1 MCINIFVLFMY
12 FYYICKI
19 FLCMD
24 NKEFKNGYE
33 FYLSLPKYGK
43 KQVLSYSGLTQLQ
56 DFISQQKQKGQD
68 PKFICAQKGSQEM
81 MQSCPFKTIL
91 LWGNRGGGKSF
102 SCLHKILPHIN
113 HPLFTGIA
121 ARKMKS
127 DADKTGGLVDTSR
140 ILYENFGEYLESQSL
155 RNWRF
160 NKGGRLRF
168 ENFSEPT
175 IEAYKEKIRG
185 LQLQVAFVDEIT
197 QLSEDQFNFLLT
209 SLRSLSGKKSLLL
222 GACNPDSSSFIYRL
236 INAYWINEL
245 GAPIINRNGVV
256 RYYFK
261 YGGGDEDIIWGST
274 KREVYRKAKNYID
287 EIFSEEE
294 LRSNPEKAACN
305 LISEIV
311 FINVDLSGNRILLDA
326 QPDYKSRLNSGSE
339 EERATNLLGIWRPMN
354 NDLDVITDTDML
366 NFFGNTPQYDDMM
379 EYATLD
385 PAYGG
390 DMAVMCHWIGH
401 HLQDLAFTKDVDG
414 TTIVNWTQGIL
425 AKWDL
430 PENRLAFDAWGANY
444 IKSSMKN
451 SKPILGAVIDI
462 RNRVRNEQA
471 RFLYTDLKTQ
481 MADGLINNFRNKK
494 YSINPALLG
503 LQYGN
508 GTVRK
513 TMMRQKSAIRFKP
526 ENLKGKMSIIEKQ
539 DMKKILGGGES
550 PDLIEAI
557 LYREYW
563 DLVKPQNTISKKKLN
578 SLMYL

>member
-1 MCINIFVLFMY
+1 
-12 FYYICKI
+12 
-19 FLCMD
+19 MD
-24 NKEFKNGYE
+24 NKEYKNGYE

-43 KQVLSYSGLTQLQ
+43 RQVLSYYGLCKLQ
-56 DFISQQKQKGQD
+56 SFIAKQRKEGKD
-68 PKFICAQKGSQEM
+68 PKFICAQPGFQTQFMATNCKQT
-81 MQSCPFKTIL
+81 F
-91 LWGNRGGGKSF
+91 LWGNRGGGKTF
-102 SCLHKILPHIN
+102 ICFLKILPYIN
-113 HPLFTGIA
+113 NPLFTGFGL
-121 ARKMKS
+121 RKAKAES
-127 DADKTGGLVDTSR
+127 DKPGGLSDTSK
-140 ILYENFGEYLESQSL
+140 IYFDQYGEYSKSQNIREWCFNSGARFKFEYFSDEYESLVDRYQ
-155 RNWRF
+155 
-160 NKGGRLRF
+160 GGQV
-168 ENFSEPT
+168 FS
-175 IEAYKEKIRG
+175 II
-185 LQLQVAFVDEIT
+185 VDEAG
-197 QLSEDQFNFLLT
+197 QCDEKVWNY
-209 SLRSLSGKKSLLL
+209 LRTTNRSPINGKPFML
-222 GACNPDSSSFIYRL
+222 GAMNPNPDSFLYGL
-236 INAYWINEL
+236 IQWWIDEM
-245 GAPIINRNGVV
+245 GAAIPSRSAVTK
-256 RYYFK
+256 YYYK
-261 YGGGDEDIIWGST
+261 YGNTEEDIIWGFT
-274 KREVYRKAKNYID
+274 KQEVYRKGKHIID
-287 EIFSEEE
+287 ELVTEKE
-294 LRSNPEKAACN
+294 RKMWGEKAPLNHIAEICFVAC
-305 LISEIV
+305 
-311 FINVDLSGNRILLDA
+311 DLSDNEILLTN
-326 QPDYKSRLNSGSE
+326 QSDYKASLSTGDEKADNI
-339 EERATNLLGIWRPMN
+339 NLRGIWKRT
-354 NDLDVITDTDML
+354 DIEGDVITDTDML

-414 TTIVNWTQGIL
+414 TTIVSWTQGIL

>member
-1 MCINIFVLFMY
+1 
-12 FYYICKI
+12 
-19 FLCMD
+19 MD
-24 NKEFKNGYE
+24 NKEYKNGYE

-43 KQVLSYSGLTQLQ
+43 RQVLSYSGLCKLQ
-56 DFISQQKQKGQD
+56 SFIAKQRKEGKD
-68 PKFICAQKGSQEM
+68 PKFICAQPGFQTQFMATNCKQT
-81 MQSCPFKTIL
+81 F
-91 LWGNRGGGKSF
+91 LWGNRGGGKTF
-102 SCLHKILPHIN
+102 ICFLKILPYIN
-113 HPLFTGIA
+113 NPLFTGFGL
-121 ARKMKS
+121 RKAKAES
-127 DADKTGGLVDTSR
+127 DKPGGLSDTSK
-140 ILYENFGEYLESQSL
+140 IYFDQYGEYSKSQNIREWCFKSGARFKFEYFSDEYESLVDRYQ
-155 RNWRF
+155 
-160 NKGGRLRF
+160 GGQV
-168 ENFSEPT
+168 FS
-175 IEAYKEKIRG
+175 II
-185 LQLQVAFVDEIT
+185 VDEAG
-197 QLSEDQFNFLLT
+197 QCDEKVWNY
-209 SLRSLSGKKSLLL
+209 LRTTNRSPINGKPFML
-222 GACNPDSSSFIYRL
+222 GAMNPNPDSFLYGL
-236 INAYWINEL
+236 IQWWIDEM
-245 GAPIINRNGVV
+245 GAAIASRSAVTK
-256 RYYFK
+256 YYYK
-261 YGGGDEDIIWGST
+261 YGNTEEDIIWGFT
-274 KREVYRKAKNYID
+274 KREVYKKGKHIID
-287 EIFSEEE
+287 ELVTEKE
-294 LRSNPEKAACN
+294 RKMWGEKAPLNHIAEICFVAC
-305 LISEIV
+305 
-311 FINVDLSGNRILLDA
+311 DLSDNEILLTN
-326 QPDYKSRLNSGSE
+326 QSDYKASLSTGDEKADNI
-339 EERATNLLGIWRPMN
+339 NLRGIWKRT
-354 NDLDVITDTDML
+354 DIEGDVITDTDML

-414 TTIVNWTQGIL
+414 TTIVSWTQGIL

-471 RFLYTDLKTQ
+471 KFLYTDLKTQ

>member
-1 MCINIFVLFMY
+1 
-12 FYYICKI
+12 
-19 FLCMD
+19 MD
-24 NKEFKNGYE
+24 NKEYKNGYE

-43 KQVLSYSGLTQLQ
+43 KQVLSYSGLCKLQ
-56 DFISQQKQKGQD
+56 SFIAKQRKEGKD
-68 PKFICAQKGSQEM
+68 PKFICAQPGFQTQFMATNCKQT
-81 MQSCPFKTIL
+81 F
-91 LWGNRGGGKSF
+91 LWGNRGGGKTF
-102 SCLHKILPHIN
+102 ICFLKILPYIN
-113 HPLFTGIA
+113 NPLFTGFGL
-121 ARKMKS
+121 RKAKAES
-127 DADKTGGLVDTSR
+127 DKPGGLSDTSK
-140 ILYENFGEYLESQSL
+140 IYFDQYGEYSKSQNIREWCFKSGARFKFEYFSDEYESLVDRYQ
-155 RNWRF
+155 
-160 NKGGRLRF
+160 GGQV
-168 ENFSEPT
+168 FS
-175 IEAYKEKIRG
+175 II
-185 LQLQVAFVDEIT
+185 VDEAG
-197 QLSEDQFNFLLT
+197 QCDEKVWNY
-209 SLRSLSGKKSLLL
+209 LRTTNRSPINGKPFML
-222 GACNPDSSSFIYRL
+222 GAMNPNPDSFLYGL
-236 INAYWINEL
+236 IQWWIDEM
-245 GAPIINRNGVV
+245 GAAIPSRSAVTK
-256 RYYFK
+256 YYYK
-261 YGGGDEDIIWGST
+261 YGNTEEDIIWGFT
-274 KREVYRKAKNYID
+274 KREVYRKGKHIID
-287 EIFSEEE
+287 ELVTEKE
-294 LRSNPEKAACN
+294 RKMWGEKAPLNHIAEICFVAC
-305 LISEIV
+305 
-311 FINVDLSGNRILLDA
+311 DLSDNEILLTN
-326 QPDYKSRLNSGSE
+326 QSDYKASLSTGDEKADNI
-339 EERATNLLGIWRPMN
+339 NLRGIWKRT
-354 NDLDVITDTDML
+354 DIEGDVITDTDML

-414 TTIVNWTQGIL
+414 TTIVSWTQGIL

-513 TMMRQKSAIRFKP
+513 TMMRQKSTIRFKP

>member
-1 MCINIFVLFMY
+1 
-12 FYYICKI
+12 
-19 FLCMD
+19 MD
-24 NKEFKNGYE
+24 NKEYKNGYE

-43 KQVLSYSGLTQLQ
+43 RQVLSYSGLCKLQ
-56 DFISQQKQKGQD
+56 SFIAKQRKEGKD
-68 PKFICAQKGSQEM
+68 PKFICAQPGFQTQFMATNCKQT
-81 MQSCPFKTIL
+81 F
-91 LWGNRGGGKSF
+91 LWGNRGGGKTF
-102 SCLHKILPHIN
+102 ICFLKILPYIN
-113 HPLFTGIA
+113 NPLFTGFGL
-121 ARKMKS
+121 RKAKAES
-127 DADKTGGLVDTSR
+127 DKPGGLSDTSK
-140 ILYENFGEYLESQSL
+140 IYFDQYGEYSKSQNIREWCFKSGARFKFEYFSDEYESLVDRYQ
-155 RNWRF
+155 
-160 NKGGRLRF
+160 GGQV
-168 ENFSEPT
+168 FS
-175 IEAYKEKIRG
+175 II
-185 LQLQVAFVDEIT
+185 VDEAG
-197 QLSEDQFNFLLT
+197 QCDEKVWNY
-209 SLRSLSGKKSLLL
+209 LRTTNRSPINGKPFML
-222 GACNPDSSSFIYRL
+222 GAMNPNPDSFLYGL
-236 INAYWINEL
+236 IQWWIDEM
-245 GAPIINRNGVV
+245 GAAIASRSAVTK
-256 RYYFK
+256 YYYK
-261 YGGGDEDIIWGST
+261 YGNTEEDIIWGFT
-274 KREVYRKAKNYID
+274 KREVYRKGKHIID
-287 EIFSEEE
+287 ELVTEKE
-294 LRSNPEKAACN
+294 RKMWGEKAPLNHIAEICFVAC
-305 LISEIV
+305 
-311 FINVDLSGNRILLDA
+311 DLSDNEILLTN
-326 QPDYKSRLNSGSE
+326 QSDYKASLSTGDEKADNI
-339 EERATNLLGIWRPMN
+339 NLRGIWKRT
-354 NDLDVITDTDML
+354 DIEGDVITDTDML

-414 TTIVNWTQGIL
+414 TTIVSWTQGIL